1 MNLNRLRIFHVTA
14 GQTSFTAAADALH
27 LTQPGV
33 SKHIKE
39 LERHYGQ
46 PLFDRLGKTV
56 RLTQAGEILLQTTTD
71 IFRRLEEAQAHID
84 DLGQGIGGCLRI
96 GASNSIGA
104 CLLPPLL
111 ASFSR
116 AHPRVELAIDVGLS
130 GDIANKLLDH
140 ALDIGLLGHAPDDP
154 SLAARPF
161 ARDRLVLVVPPC
173 HEWAGRSVPVAPAE
187 LAQQVF
193 LVSKA
198 GSGTRKLVEAL
209 LADAG
214 VALARTQEMGST
226 EGVKKAVEAGLG
238 ISLLS
243 NCVVRREV
251 AAGWLRAVPVADL
264 PTERT
269 YYLAHHRDRYLPA
282 AARAFSEMEFTDDAG
297 ERGTAP

>member
-1 MNLNRLRIFHVTA
+1 MNLNRLHVFHVAA
-14 GQTSFTAAADALH
+14 GQASFTAAADALH

-39 LERHYGQ
+39 LELHYGQ

-56 RLTQAGEILLQTTTD
+56 RLTQAGEMLLQATTD
-71 IFRRLEEAQAHID
+71 IFRRLEEAQVRID

-111 ASFSR
+111 ANFSR
-116 AHPRVELAIDVGLS
+116 THPRVELAIDVGLS
-130 GDIANKLLDH
+130 GDIENKLLEH
-140 ALDIGLLGHAPDDP
+140 ALDIGLLGHAPDDQ

-161 ARDRLVLVVPPC
+161 AHDRLVLVVPPS
-173 HEWAGRSVPVAPAE
+173 HGWAGRSEPVAPAE
-187 LAQQVF
+187 LAKEVF
-193 LVSKA
+193 LVSKS
-198 GSGTRKLVEAL
+198 GSGTRQLIEGL

-214 VALARTQEMGST
+214 VVLGRVQEMGST

-238 ISLLS
+238 IALLS
-243 NCVVRREV
+243 NCVVRKEATV
-251 AAGWLRAVPVADL
+251 GWMCAVPIADL

-269 YYLAHHRDRYLPA
+269 YWLAHHRDRYLPA
-282 AARAFSEMEFTDDAG
+282 AARAFSAMEFTEDC
-297 ERGTAP
+297 R